1 MKNPKQVD
9 FIFAFAFCAVLL
21 FGCTNSPP
29 SDDASFPS
37 SSERAGASSLSEQG
51 DAGLVTE
58 TDQTLTESSPQE
70 RDNAMPMMTIQVGN
84 TRYAVSLNDN
94 ATTQALTQKLPM
106 TSKMDELNGNEKF
119 HYLLETLPTDSQRV
133 GRIKAGDVMLY
144 GSDCLVI
151 FYKDFSTS
159 YSYTPIG
166 RIEDPSGLAQ
176 ALGRGSVEVTFSN
189 R

>member
-1 MKNPKQVD
+1 MKNPKQVE
-9 FIFAFAFCAVLL
+9 FIFLFAFCAVLL
-21 FGCTNSPP
+21 VGFTNNPP
-29 SDDASFPS
+29 SN
-37 SSERAGASSLSEQG
+37 
-51 DAGLVTE
+51 DAGLVAE

-70 RDNAMPMMTIQVGN
+70 RDNSMPMMTIQVGN

-106 TSKMDELNGNEKF
+106 TLKMDELNGNEKF

-166 RIEDPSGLAQ
+166 RIADPSGLTQ
-176 ALGRGSVEVTFSN
+176 ALGRGNVEVTFSN

>member
-21 FGCTNSPP
+21 VGCTNSPP
-29 SDDASFPS
+29 SN
-37 SSERAGASSLSEQG
+37 
-51 DAGLVTE
+51 DAGLVAE
-58 TDQTLTESSPQE
+58 TDQMLTESSPQE
-70 RDNAMPMMTIQVGN
+70 RDDAMPMMTIQVGN

-106 TSKMDELNGNEKF
+106 TLKMDELNGNEKF

-166 RIEDPSGLAQ
+166 RIEA
-176 ALGRGSVEVTFSN
+176 
-189 R
+189 

>member
-1 MKNPKQVD
+1 MKNPKQVE
-9 FIFAFAFCAVLL
+9 FIFLFAFCAGLL
-21 FGCTNSPP
+21 VGCTNSPP
-29 SDDASFPS
+29 SDEASFPS
-37 SSERAGASSLSEQG
+37 SSERADASSLSEKG
-51 DAGLVTE
+51 DAGLVAE

-70 RDNAMPMMTIQVGN
+70 RDDSMPMMTIQVGN
-84 TRYAVSLNDN
+84 TRYTVSLNDN

-106 TSKMDELNGNEKF
+106 TLKMDELNGNEKF
-119 HYLLETLPTDSQRV
+119 HYLSEALPTDSQRV

-166 RIEDPSGLAQ
+166 QIENPAGLAQ
-176 ALGRGSVEVTFSN
+176 ALGRGSAEITFSN
-189 R
+189 

>member
-1 MKNPKQVD
+1 
-9 FIFAFAFCAVLL
+9 
-21 FGCTNSPP
+21 
-29 SDDASFPS
+29 
-37 SSERAGASSLSEQG
+37 
-51 DAGLVTE
+51 
-58 TDQTLTESSPQE
+58 
-70 RDNAMPMMTIQVGN
+70 MPMMTIQVGN

-106 TSKMDELNGNEKF
+106 TLKMDELNGNEKF

-176 ALGRGSVEVTFSN
+176 ALGRGNVEVSFSN

>member
-21 FGCTNSPP
+21 VGCTNSPP
-29 SDDASFPS
+29 SNDV
-37 SSERAGASSLSEQG
+37 
-51 DAGLVTE
+51 GLVAE
-58 TDQTLTESSPQE
+58 TDQMLTESSPQE
-70 RDNAMPMMTIQVGN
+70 RDDAMPMMTIQVGN
-84 TRYAVSLNDN
+84 TRYAVSLHDN

-106 TSKMDELNGNEKF
+106 TLKMDELNGNEKF
-119 HYLLETLPTDSQRV
+119 HYLSETLPTDSQRV

-159 YSYTPIG
+159 YNYTPIG
-166 RIEDPSGLAQ
+166 HIENPAGLAQ